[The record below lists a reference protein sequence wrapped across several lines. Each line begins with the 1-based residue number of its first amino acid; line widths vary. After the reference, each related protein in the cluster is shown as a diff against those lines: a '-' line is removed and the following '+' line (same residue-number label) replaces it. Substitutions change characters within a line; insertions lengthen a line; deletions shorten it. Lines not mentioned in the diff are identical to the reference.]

1 MHSKPVSFCYV
12 FMFLFSS
19 RIVSKSVSY
28 CRLLLLL
35 VAAISSVG
43 LLGLDAAVLT
53 VPLQITLG
61 VDNNT
66 KPDVFS

>member
-1 MHSKPVSFCYV
+1 
-12 FMFLFSS
+12 
-19 RIVSKSVSY
+19 VSKSVSY

-53 VPLQITLG
+53 VPLRITLG
-61 VDNNT
+61 VNNNT